1 MKKFILLILAI
12 IIAGG
17 VYYYFFVSN
26 NAEVATTSYEYIK
39 IEKGNIK
46 KTVSATGK
54 IIPTSTLTLSSEISG
69 KIVEINKDFN
79 EQINKG
85 EVLAIFDQN
94 PFTLNV
100 KESQTLVDISKSKL
114 KQKQASLEKA
124 KSELKLTEVK
134 AATKLKEDQIAGKV
148 KWEQSAVDQM
158 KGSWKDELILICLLA
173 PATLVFFPGMTEHIE
188 KGFVALQQLP
198 DYYKHLLYIACSA
211 SFGIKA
217 GKGAM
222 GLIKKK

>member
-1 MKKFILLILAI
+1 MVWQLLAKPLL
-12 IIAGG
+12 G
-17 VYYYFFVSN
+17 VVADGVKGFV
-26 NAEVATTSYEYIK
+26 ETRK
-39 IEKGNIK
+39 
-46 KTVSATGK
+46 
-54 IIPTSTLTLSSEISG
+54 L
-69 KIVEINKDFN
+69 
-79 EQINKG
+79 KG
-85 EVLAIFDQN
+85 EVKIAQIQAEKKKN
-94 PFTLNV
+94 
-100 KESQTLVDISKSKL
+100 EDI
-114 KQKQASLEKA
+114 AN
-124 KSELKLTEVK
+124 
-134 AATKLKEDQIAGKV
+134 GKI

-188 KGFVALQQLP
+188 KGFIALQQLP

>member
-1 MKKFILLILAI
+1 MWQLLAKPLLGVAVDGIKGFVETKKLNGEVK
-12 IIAGG
+12 IAKIK
-17 VYYYFFVSN
+17 
-26 NAEVATTSYEYIK
+26 AE
-39 IEKGNIK
+39 K
-46 KTVSATGK
+46 KKQEDIAAGK
-54 IIPTSTLTLSSEISG
+54 I
-69 KIVEINKDFN
+69 
-79 EQINKG
+79 
-85 EVLAIFDQN
+85 
-94 PFTLNV
+94 
-100 KESQTLVDISKSKL
+100 
-114 KQKQASLEKA
+114 
-124 KSELKLTEVK
+124 
-134 AATKLKEDQIAGKV
+134 
-148 KWEQSAVDQM
+148 KWEAAAVDQM